1 MLAMDMHED
10 DRSHD
15 KRDDPNAQA
24 AASAYHPALSPS
36 LAIAWSNGSRSR
48 IRPASAASS
57 SSNDT
62 SAMRERDEKNFV
74 RQFDL
79 ER

>member
-1 MLAMDMHED
+1 MA
-10 DRSHD
+10 
-15 KRDDPNAQA
+15 KW
-24 AASAYHPALSPS
+24 LSK
-36 LAIAWSNGSRSR
+36 SNPT
-48 IRPASAASS
+48 ISAASS